1 MQVPGENAMKNI
13 PKEKRNQLILV
24 AMIFAMVAGGWYA
37 IVFKSQKVGLSAM
50 RSKRDAAVKKFQ
62 EVKLAIKT
70 ADQVESELCDVKKR
84 LEQVEDTMAT
94 GDLYSWTINLIRQF
108 KLSYKVEVPQ
118 FSQIDGPRDTTM
130 LPNFPYK
137 QATLT
142 IGGTAHFHDFGKFV
156 ADFEIQFPYMRLMN
170 VTLEPASGVLA
181 ADKERLS
188 FRMEIATLVKPPS

>member
-1 MQVPGENAMKNI
+1 MKNI

-156 ADFEIQFPYMRLMN
+156 ADFENQFPYMRLMN

>member
-130 LPNFPYK
+130 LPNF
-137 QATLT
+137 
-142 IGGTAHFHDFGKFV
+142 HDFGKFV
-156 ADFEIQFPYMRLMN
+156 ADFENQFPYMRLMN